1 MKAYIIT
8 VEDVFDFNSSHRT
21 PIVKFTKK
29 EAQKEMRYLAR
40 EAKADFKHMNN
51 VICSGTSTSIEI
63 YPEGYFGEN
72 HFSAFIDQ
80 VDIPG
85 VVKARN

>member
-40 EAKADFKHMNN
+40 EAKADFKHLND
-51 VICSGTSTSIEI
+51 VIYEASDDCIEV
-63 YPEGYFGEN
+63 YPEGYYGEN
-72 HFSAFIDQ
+72 HFTVTIDQ
-80 VDIPG
+80 IDIPG
-85 VVKARN
+85 VVKARI